1 MGCLNALIKI
11 PVTIVIAAIFWMTFS
26 GMLNFISANETG
38 KAFACG
44 LFLAVLAV
52 ILYMLWGR
60 KRLEM
65 RERVSDAGFF
75 LLMLVSSIL
84 LAVGTFNG
92 FAEGEWLLASAAA
105 LFCLVAAALCIG
117 SFFSIFEKKNENHGA

>member
-1 MGCLNALIKI
+1 MGCLTALIKI
-11 PVTIVIAAIFWMTFS
+11 PITIVILAIGWMTFS
-26 GMLNFISANETG
+26 GLLNLFSANETG

-44 LFLAVLAV
+44 LFLVVLAA

-75 LLMLVSSIL
+75 LLMLFSAIL
-84 LAVGTFNG
+84 MAVGTYNG
-92 FAEGEWLLASAAA
+92 FAEGEWLLASVAA

-117 SFFSIFEKKNENHGA
+117 SFISIFEKKKENHGA